1 MDSLKSSR
9 GDTLGS
15 TLIIVVVIIL
25 AAGLMF
31 VFPLMVT
38 SSQKD
43 KIAYNQVYVALVD
56 FTNNAATLRK
66 IDEANMDA
74 FIQKIDSTGNVYEVE
89 VEVQRLDQNPS
100 KKVTQ
105 VETTK
110 IGENL
115 YYTEY
120 FTFYTNMD
128 VTRNDVTRKDVQ
140 DIFNI
145 KLNQGDIITV
155 RATKT
160 STTIFESLRNG
171 FLQMIGSSKV
181 VTSDTVVVK

>member
-31 VFPLMVT
+31 IFPLMVT
-38 SSQKD
+38 SSQND
-43 KIAYNQVYVALVD
+43 KIAYNQVYVSVVD
-56 FTNNAATLRK
+56 LANNAATLRK
-66 IDEANMDA
+66 IDEAHMDA
-74 FIQKIDSTGNVYEVE
+74 FIQKIESTGNTYEVE
-89 VEVQRLDQNPS
+89 VQVQRLDQNPS

-120 FTFYTNMD
+120 YTFYTNMN
-128 VTRNDVTRKDVQ
+128 VSSEDVQ
-140 DIFNI
+140 TLFNI

-155 RATKT
+155 KAEKT
-160 STTIFESLRNG
+160 NLTIFEMLRNG
-171 FLQMIGSSKV
+171 IAQMTGQSKQV
-181 VTSDTVVVK
+181 ITDTVVVK